1 MGVQEKTEQVSRAGA
16 GKAGKKMVVPA
27 VALIALLLIA
37 VGVWQLEAQRN
48 GLTVETGNVGTTPV
62 TFYGPNDAEPAPLI
76 VVAHGFAGSRPLME
90 AYSLAFA
97 RAGYLVL
104 AFDFEGHGRNPVPM
118 SGDVEAIEG
127 TTQLLIDE
135 TLKVMQAGLARP
147 GVDGRVALVGH
158 SMASDI
164 IVRAAQRDPR
174 IISVI
179 AISPFSQAVTATHPH
194 NLLMISGEWE
204 PRLRAFARDALAM
217 VSADAAEGDTVRSED
232 GAVIRRAVVAPNVEH
247 VGVLYSRPAIA
258 EAVAWL
264 NMAFDR
270 SQAQSQAPAIPTR
283 TDWIAM
289 VLAGTVILVWPLA
302 RLLPQRAP
310 PSIGLSLRVFASA
323 LLVPMVSV
331 PLIAVWIPSGFLPV
345 LVADYLAVHMLLYG
359 VVQLV
364 LLRASGLA
372 DSGLRVTR
380 YTLAVGA
387 LLAVYGVLVF
397 GLALDRYV
405 ASFMPHTGRLP
416 IIAALAIG
424 AVPFML
430 ADSAMAHAH
439 PKLWARA
446 LVRLAFLASLAIAVA
461 LDFEGLFFLILI
473 IPIIALFFLVFG
485 LMGRWVEAR
494 AGPLA
499 SGLGLGLLLAWSLG
513 VTFPMF
519 V

>member
-1 MGVQEKTEQVSRAGA
+1 MQDDDEEIGKAGA
-16 GKAGKKMVVPA
+16 GKGFKKSTRKIAAPV
-27 VALIALLLIA
+27 VALVALMLIA
-37 VGVWQLEAQRN
+37 IGVWQLEAQRS
-48 GLTVETGNVGTTPV
+48 GLTVETTSVGTTPV
-62 TFYGPNDAEPAPLI
+62 TIYAPHDAEPLPLV

-90 AYSLAFA
+90 AYSLAIA
-97 RAGYLVL
+97 QAGYLVL

-118 SGDVEAIEG
+118 SGDVETIEG

-135 TLKVMQAGLARP
+135 TLKVMEAGLARP
-147 GVDGRVALVGH
+147 EADGQVALLGH

-164 IVRAAQRDPR
+164 IVRAADREPR
-174 IISVI
+174 IASVI
-179 AISPFSQAVTATHPH
+179 AISPFSEAVTATLPQ
-194 NLLMISGEWE
+194 NLLMITGEWE
-204 PRLRAFARDALAM
+204 PRLRTFARDALQM
-217 VSADAAEGDTVRSED
+217 VDADAQEGDTARSED

-247 VGVLYSRPAIA
+247 VGVLYSRIAIT
-258 EAVAWL
+258 EALAWL
-264 NMAFDR
+264 NTTFDR
-270 SQAQSQAPAIPTR
+270 TR
-283 TDWIAM
+283 TPTIPARIGWIYL
-289 VLAGTVILVWPLA
+289 VLTGTVILAWPLA

-310 PSIGLSLRVFASA
+310 LSTGLSHRRFAAA
-323 LLVPMVSV
+323 LLVPMVAV
-331 PLIAVWIPSGFLPV
+331 PLVAVWIPGGFLPV

-364 LLRASGLA
+364 FLRAL
-372 DSGLRVTR
+372 GLRITG
-380 YTLAVGA
+380 YALAVGV
-387 LLAVYGVLVF
+387 LLAAYGILVF

-405 ASFMPHTGRLP
+405 ASFVPHVGRLP
-416 IIAALAIG
+416 IIAALALG

-430 ADSAMAHAH
+430 ADGAMAHAH
-439 PKLWARA
+439 PQLWRRA
-446 LVRLAFLASLAIAVA
+446 LIRLAFLASLAIAVA